1 MSDLEMETKEAWAAC
16 FDRAVAAQ
24 AEAKFP
30 DEVELEV
37 TNYNKES
44 PHRLSDE
51 ALILCIDMADLYR
64 QPWYHCHKELGV
76 DYPELKLYNSFVDST
91 FSLSDLATRELPVP
105 PSLFDSFMVKGS
117 LTLIHAGAG
126 VGKTPF
132 AMTLCNSMLRNR
144 GFLGWEAG
152 TEAANRVL
160 YMDGEL
166 PLWLF
171 KQRALSCFDVQSLN
185 DVQMFSA
192 AHWYNA
198 GNSGLD
204 LSKPHIQDK
213 VSDIIEQSGADVVV
227 LDNRSNFYHG
237 KENENDEAHELNRF
251 LIKVR
256 ESGKTVIINHH
267 QGKGGGFRGASAII
281 DSMDNVISLT
291 RNSNEEGE
299 PINDEIT
306 INFEKSRFGWP
317 RQSTTKARLC
327 AVGPNFWFKQ
337 L

>member
-1 MSDLEMETKEAWAAC
+1 MEQEVKEAWAKLWDFAQEAYHLERTPLEIERAC
-16 FDRAVAAQ
+16 LD
-24 AEAKFP
+24 
-30 DEVELEV
+30 
-37 TNYNKES
+37 YNKEQ
-44 PHRLSDE
+44 PFRLTDQS
-51 ALILCIDMADLYR
+51 ALKCIDESLTYLQD
-64 QPWYHCHKELGV
+64 WYKVSDWYEFEQE
-76 DYPELKLYNSFVDST
+76 PAIYNSFDDST
-91 FSLSDLATRELPVP
+91 FTLKDLALKELPVP

-132 AMTLCNSMLRNR
+132 AMTLCNAMLNNS
-144 GFLGWEAG
+144 GFIGWEAG
-152 TEAANRVL
+152 SEAADRVL

-171 KQRALSCFDVQSLN
+171 KQRALSCFDTQVL
-185 DVQMFSA
+185 DKVQMFSA

-198 GNSGLD
+198 GNTGLD
-204 LSKPHIQDK
+204 LSKPRIQDQ
-213 VSDIIEQSGADVVV
+213 VSAIIESSGADVVV

-256 ESGKTVIINHH
+256 ESGNTVIINHH
-267 QGKGGGFRGASAII
+267 QGKSGGFRGASAII
-281 DSMDNVISLT
+281 DSMDNVISLS
-291 RNSNEEGE
+291 RNTNTEGE

-306 INFEKSRFGWP
+306 INFEKARFGWP
-317 RQSTTKARLC
+317 HQSTVQARLC

-337 L
+337 I